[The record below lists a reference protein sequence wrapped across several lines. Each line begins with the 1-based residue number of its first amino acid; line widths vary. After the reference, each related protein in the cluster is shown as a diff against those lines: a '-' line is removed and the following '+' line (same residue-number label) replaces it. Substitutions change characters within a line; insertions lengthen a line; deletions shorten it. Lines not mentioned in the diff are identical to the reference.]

1 VRRLVAV
8 AAIALAA
15 APAAGAR
22 LPLHS
27 CYHGGAS
34 GLCGKLV
41 VPENRAKAGGRTI
54 ALQVMV
60 RKALGTP
67 RRADPIFHLVGG
79 PGGAATESASI
90 WPTAF
95 ADLNWNRDVVLVDQR
110 GTGGSNALSC
120 PEPGNLTT
128 KAQAARFVHACLAG
142 LKGDPLRYGT
152 VAAADDLEA
161 VRKALGYGK
170 IDLYGGSYG
179 ATVAQVF
186 LNRHPDSVRAVVLDG
201 GSLIDLPMLE
211 RFGSNGERALDLVA
225 RRCAAEKQCAKAFP
239 SWRADLPKLTAR
251 LDARPAKVDV
261 AGENVTLTGVA
272 AAAVVQ
278 SMTMSADGAAGIPFA
293 VAQAVRGKYAPLARV
308 SVSASASA
316 PPKTLLEPY
325 SVFCSEPWARRSL
338 ARVQADAAG
347 TYLARTAVAWAQEQ
361 ATLCNLFPKRAE
373 RPQDWARPH
382 GTTPLLAV
390 LGDADPQDPF
400 RNIEGIR
407 QTMPNSRVVVVPG
420 QGHTVGH
427 LGCMPA
433 LIARFLER
441 GSAAGLDV
449 SCARRVA
456 PPSFRLS

>member
-1 VRRLVAV
+1 MRRLVAV

-15 APAAGAR
+15 APAAGAK

-41 VPENRAKAGGRTI
+41 VPENRAKPGGRTI

-60 RKALGTP
+60 LKAMGTAH
-67 RRADPIFHLVGG
+67 RADPIFHLVGG

-110 GTGGSNALSC
+110 GTGGSNPLSC

-142 LKGDPLRYGT
+142 LKGDPLQYGT
-152 VAAADDLEA
+152 ATAADDLEA

-239 SWRADLPKLTAR
+239 TWRADLPKLTAR
-251 LDARPAKVDV
+251 LDAKPAKVDV
-261 AGENVTLTGVA
+261 AGEKVTLTGASVA
-272 AAAVVQ
+272 GVLQ
-278 SMTMSADGAAGIPFA
+278 SLTMSADGAAGIPFV
-293 VAQAVRGKYAPLARV
+293 VAQAVRGNYAPLARV
-308 SVSASASA
+308 SASAGASA

-325 SVFCSEPWARRSL
+325 SVFCSEPWARRSI
-338 ARVQADAAG
+338 ARVRADAAG

-361 ATLCNLFPKRAE
+361 ATLCDLLPKRAE

-390 LGDADPQDPF
+390 LGEADPQDPL

-407 QTMPNSRVVVVPG
+407 QTMPNARIVVVPG

-433 LIARFLER
+433 MIARFLER

-449 SCARRVA
+449 SCARRIA
-456 PPSFRLS
+456 TPSFRLS

>member
-1 VRRLVAV
+1 VRRFAAV

-15 APAAGAR
+15 VPAAGAK

-27 CYHGGAS
+27 CYRGGAS
-34 GLCGKLV
+34 GLCGRLV
-41 VPENRAKAGGRTI
+41 VPENRAKPGGRTI
-54 ALQVMV
+54 GLQVMV
-60 RKALGTP
+60 LKALGTP

-90 WPTAF
+90 WPTAW
-95 ADLNWNRDVVLVDQR
+95 ADLHWNRDVVLVDQR
-110 GTGGSNALSC
+110 GTGGSNPLSC

-128 KAQAARFVHACLAG
+128 KAEAARFVHSCFVG
-142 LKGDPLRYGT
+142 LKGDALQYGT
-152 VAAADDLEA
+152 AAAADDLEA

-170 IDLYGGSYG
+170 IDLYGASYG

-225 RRCAAEKQCAKAFP
+225 KRCAADRRCARAFP
-239 SWRADLPKLTAR
+239 TWRADLPKLTAR
-251 LDARPAKVDV
+251 LDAKPARVRV
-261 AGENVTLTGVA
+261 AGEKVTLTGVDVA
-272 AAAVVQ
+272 GLLQ
-278 SMTMSADGAAGIPFA
+278 SMTMTADGAVGIPFA
-293 VAQAVRGKYAPLARV
+293 VAQAVRGKYAPLAQV
-308 SVSASASA
+308 SVSAGASA
-316 PPKTLLEPY
+316 RPKTLLEPY
-325 SVFCSEPWARRSL
+325 SVFCSEPWARRSV
-338 ARVQADAAG
+338 ARVRADAAG

-361 ATLCNLFPKRAE
+361 ATLCDLFPKRVE

-390 LGDADPQDPF
+390 LGEADPQDPLV
-400 RNIEGIR
+400 NIAGIR
-407 QTMPNSRVVVVPG
+407 TTMPNSRIVVVPG

-427 LGCMPA
+427 LGCMPGM
-433 LIARFLER
+433 IARFLDR

-449 SCARRVA
+449 SCAKRVA
-456 PPSFRLS
+456 TPSFRLS